1 LLNTVT
7 NDKLTDKL
15 KQKFITAYTG
25 SAIVPNWNQ
34 IEFIS
39 SNPEYSNNPLKSMII
54 NYPSE
59 FVNKKGVEY
68 LKKHTENQVIKM
80 LMEMS
85 NVEKLDIKLPLDN
98 PTLMDE
104 LQVHFAEIMKNDP

>member
-1 LLNTVT
+1 
-7 NDKLTDKL
+7 
-15 KQKFITAYTG
+15 
-25 SAIVPNWNQ
+25 
-34 IEFIS
+34 
-39 SNPEYSNNPLKSMII
+39 M
-54 NYPSE
+54 
-59 FVNKKGVEY
+59 
-68 LKKHTENQVIKM
+68 KM